1 MAAITAPQAWVGPS
15 TTRQRVM
22 GIVFLFLAFSI
33 WWLFGRTASG
43 EQVTVFNLTPGASTV
58 IVPDWQLPTLSTLY
72 VLAMVS
78 AVLGGVQ
85 LARGFGRL
93 TNRVLGLAA
102 GLLSFCLLV

>member
-1 MAAITAPQAWVGPS
+1 MAAIAAPQTWVGPS

-33 WWLFGRTASG
+33 WWLFGRTANG

-72 VLAMVS
+72 VLALVS
-78 AVLGGVQ
+78 AGLGG
-85 LARGFGRL
+85 GRL
-93 TNRVLGLAA
+93 GGGFRRLADRDA
-102 GLLSFCLLV
+102 GPG